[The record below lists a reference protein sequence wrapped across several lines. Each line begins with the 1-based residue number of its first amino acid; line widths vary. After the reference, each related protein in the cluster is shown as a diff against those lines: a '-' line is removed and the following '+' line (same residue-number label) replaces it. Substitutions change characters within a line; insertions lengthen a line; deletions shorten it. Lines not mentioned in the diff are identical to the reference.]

1 MGVPKGRHLCH
12 IDDGMYGA
20 ARHVACRP
28 FRFFGAVCY
37 NPHWL
42 RQKMGI
48 E

>member
-28 FRFFGAVCY
+28 FRFLVRFVTFLTGAGKK
-37 NPHWL
+37 W
-42 RQKMGI
+42 G
-48 E
+48 